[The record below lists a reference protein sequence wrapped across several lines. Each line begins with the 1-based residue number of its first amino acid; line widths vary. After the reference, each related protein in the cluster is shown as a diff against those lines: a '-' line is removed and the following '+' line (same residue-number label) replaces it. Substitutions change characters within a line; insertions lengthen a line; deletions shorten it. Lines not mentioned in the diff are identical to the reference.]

1 MRRVALT
8 GGIATGKSWVRRRFA
23 HHGVPTIDADTL
35 AHAALA
41 PGTPGAA
48 RILERFGTAVRSAD
62 GSIDR
67 KALGGIVFGDE
78 KARRD
83 LEAIVHPAVYEA
95 IDGVVCR
102 APAGGLCG
110 GRHPAA
116 VRDRARGGIRHG
128 RGHGVRAR
136 RAGAAG
142 DWRATASLSRKRGS
156 ESRRSFRW
164 RRRCGGPITSSAPTG
179 AMRRRTHRSMRSW
192 RRCQSETSS
201 SCAVAIR
208 SSTNEFHSWQWGHCH
223 RNSVLR

>member
-1 MRRVALT
+1 MRKVALT

-35 AHAALA
+35 AHAAVA

-95 IDGVVCR
+95 IE
-102 APAGGLCG
+102 AWFATLP
-110 GRHPAA
+110 PAA
-116 VRDRARGGIRHG
+116 FAVADIPLLYEAGRDRDFEAVI
-128 RGHGVRAR
+128 VAACEPETQLR
-136 RAGAAG
+136 R
-142 DWRATASLSRKRGS
+142 L
-156 ESRRSFRW
+156 
-164 RRRCGGPITSSAPTG
+164 
-179 AMRRRTHRSMRSW
+179 MRRDNLSEEEAAKRISAQMPIGQKIRWADYVIRTDGTFE
-192 RRCQSETSS
+192 ETNRQVRLIAAALS
-201 SCAVAIR
+201 
-208 SSTNEFHSWQWGHCH
+208 
-223 RNSVLR
+223 

>member
-1 MRRVALT
+1 MRKVALT

-35 AHAALA
+35 AHAAVA

-95 IDGVVCR
+95 IEAWFATLPPLAFAVADIPLLYETGRNTDFNTVVVTACT
-102 APAGGLCG
+102 PAEQ
-110 GRHPAA
+110 
-116 VRDRARGGIRHG
+116 VRRLRARDGLSLEDARQRIAAQLPLAEK
-128 RGHGVRAR
+128 AR
-136 RAGAAG
+136 RADHVIRTDGTHAETDAQV
-142 DWRATASLSRKRGS
+142 DALVAVLS
-156 ESRRSFRW
+156 
-164 RRRCGGPITSSAPTG
+164 
-179 AMRRRTHRSMRSW
+179 
-192 RRCQSETSS
+192 
-201 SCAVAIR
+201 V
-208 SSTNEFHSWQWGHCH
+208 
-223 RNSVLR
+223 

>member
-1 MRRVALT
+1 MRKVALT

-35 AHAALA
+35 AHAAVA

-95 IDGVVCR
+95 IE
-102 APAGGLCG
+102 A
-110 GRHPAA
+110 
-116 VRDRARGGIRHG
+116 
-128 RGHGVRAR
+128 
-136 RAGAAG
+136 
-142 DWRATASLSRKRGS
+142 WFATLPPVA
-156 ESRRSFRW
+156 F
-164 RRRCGGPITSSAPTG
+164 
-179 AMRRRTHRSMRSW
+179 
-192 RRCQSETSS
+192 
-201 SCAVAIR
+201 AVADIPLLYE
-208 SSTNEFHSWQWGHCH
+208 TG
-223 RNSVLR
+223 RNANFDAVVVTACTPAEQVRRLTARDGLSL